1 MATSNFPNQI
11 DIIKRLQ
18 DYPQSQ
24 AINIARYNELRQ
36 KSSLTSAEQIELAS
50 LRSTIGAYLLGA
62 EDWNQVA
69 ETLESIQEF
78 FRDNVDGYIEDKQE
92 EMEFFVNEKKTEVN
106 TYTDGKKAEMSTYV
120 DDKKVEINTYV
131 DGKQSAMNTYVDEKQ
146 GEINNEVAL
155 FEAELAQ
162 FTNKG
167 LWSNLTTYSK
177 WNTVLYNYETYMSL
191 QNGNLNNAPVGDGTD
206 VWWQKLSLR
215 GAQGASGIGI
225 SFVGSYDNART
236 YYENEAVFYSN
247 SIYVCNNISS
257 LGNLPTDTNYWSLFL
272 SNSGVVVSST
282 APASVYLGLVWID
295 TSASPSL
302 YKYWDGIAWQIVGS
316 QASKVSISDSGSIIS
331 ATNVET
337 ALQEIVKNPSNVQKV
352 PTATGTGT
360 AIILATDKS
369 NFLLS
374 DGYSVTF
381 KASANNSGS
390 ATTIN
395 IDGKGAKSLYKPGT
409 TTAPTLISDKYYTI
423 VYSSTSDCFFIKASA
438 TGTATPA
445 QVLAGVPFSNENDT
459 DLVGTMTNWGAVSQ
473 SLPINGS
480 YTIPEGYHNGS
491 GKVTQSIL
499 TKAAQTYTPSQSTQ
513 IILAGQYLSGNQTIV
528 GDADLVSANIK
539 AGKNIFGVAGDSN
552 VVDTSGDTVTSG
564 SQMLSGYKAHSKG
577 IQYTGTIPSKS
588 AATYTPSQSTQT
600 IAAGQYLSG
609 AQTISAVS
617 FDATKVL
624 TGTTIAG
631 KAGTMPNNGSQT
643 STLTITGSAKPT
655 KNIPAGYTTGGT
667 VTAQVDPS
675 KANIIKLGETLGG
688 VAGTYNSMTVSA
700 GENLTY
706 RMGSTQRMTQAD
718 WWTKMESVKVNLP
731 GVYRIKFKL
740 KTDDPSVSTHGRI
753 YKNGTAVGTKRQTS
767 STEYVQYTQDLS
779 AVAGD
784 IFQIYIYTDGYEEQ
798 WAYLSDFSLY
808 TAEKFAPEVVI

>member
-36 KSSLTSAEQIELAS
+36 KSSLTSAEQAELAS

-92 EMEFFVNEKKTEVN
+92 EI
-106 TYTDGKKAEMSTYV
+106 STYAEL
-120 DDKKVEINTYV
+120 KK
-131 DGKQSAMNTYVDEKQ
+131 DEFDA
-146 GEINNEVAL
+146 V
-155 FEAELAQ
+155 LAQ

-191 QNGNLNNAPVGDGTD
+191 QNGNLNNAPVGDETD

-225 SFVGSYDNART
+225 SFVGTYDNART

-272 SNSGVVVSST
+272 SNSGVVVSSA

-352 PTATGTGT
+352 LTATGTGT
-360 AIILATDKS
+360 EIILATDKG

-390 ATTIN
+390 ATTVN
-395 IDGKGAKSLYKPGT
+395 IDGKGVRSLYKPGT
-409 TTAPTLISDKYYTI
+409 TTAPTLISGKYYTI
-423 VYSSTSDCFFIKASA
+423 VYSSSSNCFFIKASA

-459 DLVGTMTNWGAVSQ
+459 DLVGT
-473 SLPINGS
+473 
-480 YTIPEGYHNGS
+480 
-491 GKVTQSIL
+491 
-499 TKAAQTYTPSQSTQ
+499 
-513 IILAGQYLSGNQTIV
+513 
-528 GDADLVSANIK
+528 
-539 AGKNIFGVAGDSN
+539 
-552 VVDTSGDTVTSG
+552 
-564 SQMLSGYKAHSKG
+564 
-577 IQYTGTIPSKS
+577 IPSKA
-588 AATYTPSQSTQT
+588 AATYTPSTSNQT

-609 AQTISAVS
+609 TQTIAGDADLVAANIKSGKNIFGVAGSVVEATGNAVVGDVLAGKTFSKAGSAGLTGTMPNRGSQTTTLNITGASKPKKSISAGYVTASTITAQVDSSQASHIEEGYTLGGCEGTFKPGFIKNVQKGIRTFSSAQTSSNVTISAVNP
-617 FDATKVL
+617 DNCIVILHPVTD
-624 TGTTIAG
+624 
-631 KAGTMPNNGSQT
+631 
-643 STLTITGSAKPT
+643 TGSYTQFRGNDTYSASFTNPT
-655 KNIPAGYTTGGT
+655 TLNLKRGRTGEETVVSWQVIEFNGVKSLQTGRLWVPANDPEDITIS
-667 VTAQVDPS
+667 AVDTS
-675 KANIIKLGETLGG
+675 KTFVYFLHE
-688 VAGTYNSMTVSA
+688 VSYD
-700 GENLTY
+700 EYISLY
-706 RMGSTQRMTQAD
+706 LECR
-718 WWTKMESVKVNLP
+718 L
-731 GVYRIKFKL
+731 
-740 KTDDPSVSTHGRI
+740 
-753 YKNGTAVGTKRQTS
+753 TS
-767 STEYVQYTQDLS
+767 STNLRIETLTNMYVNYY
-779 AVAGD
+779 V
-784 IFQIYIYTDGYEEQ
+784 IE
-798 WAYLSDFSLY
+798 SL
-808 TAEKFAPEVVI
+808 